1 MNIMEK
7 QIIRGKKKD
16 MAFKIGKIILHLM
29 EFFQKIKLMDG
40 VYFIILKEIHI
51 KEDLKMIKQMDMENI
66 TMKMEEFIL
75 AIGLMITK
83 MV

>member
-16 MAFKIGKIILHLM
+16 MAFRIGKMLLHSM

-40 VYFIILKEIHI
+40 EYFIIPKEIYI
-51 KEDLKMIKQMDMENI
+51 KEDLKIIKQMDLGNI
-66 TMKMEEFIL
+66 TMKTEEFIL
-75 AIGLMITK
+75 AIGLIITK

>member
-16 MAFKIGKIILHLM
+16 MAFRIGKMLLHLM

-40 VYFIILKEIHI
+40 VYFIILKEIYI
-51 KEDLKMIKQMDMENI
+51 KEDLKMIKQMDLGNI
-66 TMKMEEFIL
+66 TMKTEEFIL

>member
-7 QIIRGKKKD
+7 QIIRGKKKV
-16 MAFKIGKIILHLM
+16 MAFRIGKMLLHSM

-40 VYFIILKEIHI
+40 VYFIILKEIYI
-51 KEDLKMIKQMDMENI
+51 KEDLKMIKQMDLGNI
-66 TMKMEEFIL
+66 TMKTEEFIL